1 MLQSH
6 LAGAPNNDVLE
17 ILVHAM
23 VDLWPQVG
31 LQTPREEGK
40 LAVICHR
47 TLSATAL
54 AVMLQHPIL

>member
-31 LQTPREEGK
+31 LQRPGKEGK
-40 LAVICHR
+40 LAVICHW

-54 AVMLQHPIL
+54 AVMLQQPVL